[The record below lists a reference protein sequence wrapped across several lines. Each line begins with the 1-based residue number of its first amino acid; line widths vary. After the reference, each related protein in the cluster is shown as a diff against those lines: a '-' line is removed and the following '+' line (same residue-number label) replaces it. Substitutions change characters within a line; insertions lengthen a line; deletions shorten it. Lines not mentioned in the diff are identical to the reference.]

1 MKLFLSDK
9 IMSRLILPT
18 ELLLKAQPEKTVQK
32 LPALMRKGS
41 HAQNGALD
49 KADPHGL
56 HMFEKEPS
64 KGFRN

>member
-1 MKLFLSDK
+1 ML
-9 IMSRLILPT
+9 T
-18 ELLLKAQPEKTVQK
+18 ELLLKAQPEKPVQK
-32 LPALMRKGS
+32 LPALMRKGT